1 MRSVVGIRIL
11 EVTTNN
17 PSKTNKK
24 EVNEMKILALS
35 LVLSFGFVI
44 ATPNTPVAAAP
55 VEPVAVTTVTA
66 SVGIGA

>member
-1 MRSVVGIRIL
+1 
-11 EVTTNN
+11 
-17 PSKTNKK
+17 
-24 EVNEMKILALS
+24 MKILALS

-55 VEPVAVTTVTA
+55 VEPIAVTTVTA